1 MKKKLISLVSLLFV
15 VGYGSNNYQTVDSQ
29 KAYALIN
36 DYDVTIIDV
45 RSADEYKRGHIV
57 DAINIDV
64 EVISDEVEDIV
75 KDKSKKV
82 LVYCQSGSRAKTASQ
97 KLVDLGYMDVY
108 NIGGIVDWPYD
119 IVGG

>member
-15 VGYGSNNYQTVDSQ
+15 VGCGSNNYQTVDSQ

-97 KLVDLGYMDVY
+97 KLVDLGYTDVY
-108 NIGGIVDWPYD
+108 NIG
-119 IVGG
+119 